1 MILLLTQNT
10 AFVTS
15 VLYYLSYN
23 SFILQVQCLF
33 SQVFFSFISK
43 RILCLLF
50 SLSPILYQH
59 NPVGWKLLHPCSL
72 LAANSKELFVTWT
85 IILAYY
91 VSLTNNL
98 HLPSHFYFWL
108 ASITA
113 SGAKFCS
120 KYNFTQKQDL
130 KYKVCAPLNCI
141 LSFIH
146 LALPR

>member
-10 AFVTS
+10 AFVIS

-33 SQVFFSFISK
+33 SQVFFSFITK

-59 NPVGWKLLHPCSL
+59 NPVGW
-72 LAANSKELFVTWT
+72 NSKELFVTWT
-85 IILAYY
+85 MILAYY
-91 VSLTNNL
+91 MPFTNNL

-130 KYKVCAPLNCI
+130 KYKVCPPLNCI